1 MRCGAAQNNWAQIQ
15 KPEVLEKQVLTFLIL
30 HWLLQEI
37 AAQYLTF
44 SVYILSQKSSSLI
57 YRYDLCPHL

>member
-1 MRCGAAQNNWAQIQ
+1 MRCGAAQNNRAQIQ

-37 AAQYLTF
+37 AAQ
-44 SVYILSQKSSSLI
+44 
-57 YRYDLCPHL
+57 